1 MLVPLYLIK
10 LESFSPGNHCPFGP
24 RLEWDAQNMSSPV
37 QGQHMSLQLFDQEPE
52 DTSLI
57 GTRGTHYVQQ
67 TMFRG
72 AEVDMPLVHI
82 AQV

>member
-1 MLVPLYLIK
+1 
-10 LESFSPGNHCPFGP
+10 
-24 RLEWDAQNMSSPV
+24 MSSLV
-37 QGQHMSLQLFDQEPE
+37 QGQYLSRQLFDQEPE

-57 GTRGTHYVQQ
+57 GTRGTHYVHQ

-72 AEVDMPLVHI
+72 AKVDMPLVHI